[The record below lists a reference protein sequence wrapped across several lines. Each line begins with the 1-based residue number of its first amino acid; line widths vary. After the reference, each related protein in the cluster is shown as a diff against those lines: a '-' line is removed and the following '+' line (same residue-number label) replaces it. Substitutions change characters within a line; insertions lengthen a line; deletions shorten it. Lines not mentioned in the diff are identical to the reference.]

1 MPDQTEITTQDVSEK
16 LRGDLR
22 MFDGTAQW
30 YRHPFNSNLLYT
42 DGTKF
47 FAEKAGAYW
56 FLDIVA
62 TELADLMETEEFMVI
77 ALNVKGM
84 SATITAGDG
93 NGNDLWQR
101 DIDFTDAPDGVWKF
115 FFANNV
121 LYLPSEH

>member
-22 MFDGTAQW
+22 MFDGTAHW

-77 ALNVKGM
+77 ALDVKGT

-101 DIDFTDAPDGVWKF
+101 EISFTIAPDGVWKF